1 MSIVREPI
9 VWEID
14 IVTIENLSNVERY
27 ITKIFDEVGKHNLE
41 SVKKKDDKLILT
53 FSEKEDITARNFVKQ
68 LSKKK
73 YPTSESLVKY
83 YASAPR
89 NWRLLKTLET
99 PKVYLL
105 FFSEICRETKDII
118 W

>member
-1 MSIVREPI
+1 MSIVREI
-9 VWEID
+9 E

-27 ITKIFDEVGKHNLE
+27 ITKEIFDEVGKHNLE
-41 SVKKKDDKLILT
+41 SVKRKDDKLILT
-53 FSEKEDITARNFVKQ
+53 FSEKEDITARNFIKQ

-83 YASAPR
+83 YATAPR

-99 PKVYLL
+99 KKVYLL
-105 FFSEICRETKDII
+105 FFSEICREPKDII